1 MKFKRLAGLL
11 LFAMLPAAAGIASAA
26 EPGQHPSQ
34 HIVKRGDNLWDISIK
49 HFVPLAAIIKANPQ
63 IEDPHW
69 IYQGDIIRLPANGAG
84 MKSLAFGDGFGGSG
98 SADPNAGGN
107 AGGNAEGSA
116 STGDVNQEIV
126 RLVNEER
133 AKQGLSA
140 LTENGDLSRV
150 ALFKSQDM
158 RDQGY
163 FSHDSPSYGSP
174 FDMMKAFNINYS
186 YAGENI
192 AAGQTTPQDVMNSW
206 MNSPGHRKNIMSPDF
221 TEIGIGYCTGG
232 SMNHYWTQQFIK
244 P

>member
-11 LFAMLPAAAGIASAA
+11 AFMMLPAAVGTAAAA
-26 EPGQHPSQ
+26 EPAHPDQ
-34 HIVKRGDNLWDISIK
+34 HIVKRGDNLWDISVE
-49 HFVPLAAIIKANPQ
+49 HYVPLAAIIRANPQ
-63 IEDPHW
+63 IKDPHW
-69 IYQGDIIRLPANGAG
+69 IYQGDRINLPMNKSVGVKALDNGD
-84 MKSLAFGDGFGGSG
+84 SES
-98 SADPNAGGN
+98 S
-107 AGGNAEGSA
+107 
-116 STGDVNQEIV
+116 VNQEIV

-133 AKQGLSA
+133 AKQGLA
-140 LTENGDLSRV
+140 PLTENSELSRV

-174 FDMMKAFNINYS
+174 FDMMRAFHIDYS

-192 AAGQTTPQDVMNSW
+192 AAGQTDAQDVMNAW
-206 MNSPGHRKNIMSPDF
+206 MNSPGHRENIMSPNF

-232 SMNHYWTQQFIK
+232 KMNHYWTQQFIK